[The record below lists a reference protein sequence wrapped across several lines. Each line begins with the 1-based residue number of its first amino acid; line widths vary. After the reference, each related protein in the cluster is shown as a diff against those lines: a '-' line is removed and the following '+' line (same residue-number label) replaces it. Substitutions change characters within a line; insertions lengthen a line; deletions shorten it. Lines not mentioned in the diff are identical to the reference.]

1 VLLNQNIFFQSLP
14 NFLFI
19 LFHEIAHQYQYKK
32 YGDEKMYEFYL
43 GEIGV
48 REAAILM
55 KKFETVAD
63 EFATRKVREFV
74 RMGLISQPNTPG
86 LALYN
91 NVSLSYFEKNPKLR
105 DTELERVQLI
115 QFYNISHVNFSH
127 FHIGNQCSP
136 RFCTS
141 FVPK

>member
-1 VLLNQNIFFQSLP
+1 
-14 NFLFI
+14 
-19 LFHEIAHQYQYKK
+19 
-32 YGDEKMYEFYL
+32 MYEFYL

-55 KKFETVAD
+55 KKLETVAD

-91 NVSLSYFEKNPKLR
+91 NVSLSYFENFISQIKNEILR
-105 DTELERVQLI
+105 KGYNNFDQVAEL
-115 QFYNISHVNFSH
+115 FYNMIKMNENDSNIF
-127 FHIGNQCSP
+127 NQQEMKEGEITEKCWSGYTQKGMKTMFGKRYP
-136 RFCTS
+136 NCVKKT
-141 FVPK
+141 K